1 MGTNYGIYVYIYI
14 YMANTTSNYAKYDNY
29 GDMITYL
36 L

>member
-1 MGTNYGIYVYIYI
+1 MGNTNYGIYVYI